1 MEKTQNS
8 NYQCQLCSKFS
19 EEELISTNLN
29 IQVCYDCWFVEFDC
43 SFLSQAF
50 DKITDKIY
58 LGNAEGQK
66 KKQLLKAIR
75 ITHILVVGKDLKIHH
90 PNDFI
95 YKQIHVE
102 DDETEIISEYFEETY
117 NFIENANGKV
127 FVHCLGGVSRSPT
140 IVIAFLMKKEKKRF
154 EEIKKFVKS
163 KRIHMSPNDG
173 FLAQLKEYERK
184 IF

>member
-29 IQVCYDCWFVEFDC
+29 IQVCYDWWVVEFD
-43 SFLSQAF
+43 F
-50 DKITDKIY
+50 
-58 LGNAEGQK
+58 GNAEGQK

-173 FLAQLKEYERK
+173 FLAQLKEYEKK